1 MKEFPPVPYLT
12 EDQVKQVHKAALT
25 VLSKTGIHLPH
36 AEACRLI
43 KAAEGKGR

>member
-12 EDQVKQVHKAALT
+12 KDQVKQVHKAALT
-25 VLSKTGIHLPH
+25 VLSKTEIHLPH
-36 AEACRLI
+36 AEARRLI